1 MRICFCDD
9 EASTRSQF
17 ERMAAA
23 WAEQRGEAAELQLYN
38 SAEQLLFEVGQ
49 PEAQELVFDLIL
61 LDIQMGGMDGITL
74 ARQLRAQDKRVTLAF
89 LTAARE
95 YVFEGYEVKALRYL
109 IKPVQDA
116 ALFSILDEIQSA
128 DQRFVLLNGS
138 RINLNDLIYV
148 EAEAHYCHLVF
159 EDHRQKEK
167 IGIRELKTMLD
178 ETFVMIHRSYLVNI
192 AKVDQIRREDLSAS
206 SFTLP
211 IARSQLKIVNE
222 AFIRYNKG
230 TRL

>member
-1 MRICFCDD
+1 M
-9 EASTRSQF
+9 
-17 ERMAAA
+17 
-23 WAEQRGEAAELQLYN
+23 
-38 SAEQLLFEVGQ
+38 
-49 PEAQELVFDLIL
+49 
-61 LDIQMGGMDGITL
+61 
-74 ARQLRAQDKRVTLAF
+74 
-89 LTAARE
+89 
-95 YVFEGYEVKALRYL
+95 FEGYEVKALRYL

>member
-1 MRICFCDD
+1 MKIAYCED
-9 EASTRSQF
+9 EKIQKEILEESLGRWGKTDLVWYEST
-17 ERMAAA
+17 
-23 WAEQRGEAAELQLYN
+23 EQM
-38 SAEQLLFEVGQ
+38 LFECDGRY
-49 PEAQELVFDLIL
+49 PFDLII
-61 LDIQMGGMDGITL
+61 LDIQMKKQNGMEL
-74 ARQLRAQDKRVTLAF
+74 ARRIRQTDAQVPILF
-89 LTAARE
+89 LTAMKE

-116 ALFSILDEIQSA
+116 ALFAILDEIQSA

-167 IGIRELKTMLD
+167 IGIRELKAMLD

-192 AKVDQIRREDLSAS
+192 AKVDQIRREDLSAG

>member
-1 MRICFCDD
+1 MKIAYCED
-9 EASTRSQF
+9 EKIQKEILEESLGRWGKTDLVWY
-17 ERMAAA
+17 E
-23 WAEQRGEAAELQLYN
+23 
-38 SAEQLLFEVGQ
+38 SAEQMLFECDGRY
-49 PEAQELVFDLIL
+49 PFDLII
-61 LDIQMGGMDGITL
+61 LDIQMKKQNGMEL
-74 ARQLRAQDKRVTLAF
+74 ARRIRQTDAQVPLLF
-89 LTAARE
+89 LTAMKE
-95 YVFEGYEVKALRYL
+95 YVFEGYVVKALRYL

-116 ALFSILDEIQSA
+116 ALFAILDEIQSA

-138 RINLNDLIYV
+138 RINLND
-148 EAEAHYCHLVF
+148 F

>member
-1 MRICFCDD
+1 MKK
-9 EASTRSQF
+9 Q
-17 ERMAAA
+17 
-23 WAEQRGEAAELQLYN
+23 N
-38 SAEQLLFEVGQ
+38 
-49 PEAQELVFDLIL
+49 
-61 LDIQMGGMDGITL
+61 GMEL
-74 ARQLRAQDKRVTLAF
+74 ARRIRQTDAQVPILF
-89 LTAARE
+89 LTAMKE

-109 IKPVQDA
+109 IKPVQDE
-116 ALFSILDEIQSA
+116 ALFAILDEIQSA
-128 DQRFVLLNGS
+128 DQRYVLLNGS

-167 IGIRELKTMLD
+167 IGIRELKAMLD

-192 AKVDQIRREDLSAS
+192 AKVDQIRREDLSAG

>member
-1 MRICFCDD
+1 MKIAYCED
-9 EASTRSQF
+9 EKIQKEILEESLGRWGKTDLVWY
-17 ERMAAA
+17 E
-23 WAEQRGEAAELQLYN
+23 
-38 SAEQLLFEVGQ
+38 SAEQMLFECDGRY
-49 PEAQELVFDLIL
+49 PFDLII
-61 LDIQMGGMDGITL
+61 LDIQMKKQNGMEL
-74 ARQLRAQDKRVTLAF
+74 ARRIRQTDAQVPILF
-89 LTAARE
+89 LTAMKE

-109 IKPVQDA
+109 IKPVQDE
-116 ALFSILDEIQSA
+116 ALFAILDEIQSA
-128 DQRFVLLNGS
+128 DQRYVLLNGS

-167 IGIRELKTMLD
+167 IGIRELKAMLD

-192 AKVDQIRREDLSAS
+192 AKVDQIRREDLSAG

-230 TRL
+230 TLL

>member
-1 MRICFCDD
+1 MKIAYCED
-9 EASTRSQF
+9 EKIQKEILEESLGRWGKTDLVWY
-17 ERMAAA
+17 E
-23 WAEQRGEAAELQLYN
+23 
-38 SAEQLLFEVGQ
+38 SAEQMLFECDGRY
-49 PEAQELVFDLIL
+49 PFDLII
-61 LDIQMGGMDGITL
+61 LDIQMKKQNGMEL
-74 ARQLRAQDKRVTLAF
+74 ARRIRQTDAQVPILF
-89 LTAARE
+89 LTAMKE

-109 IKPVQDA
+109 IKPVQDE
-116 ALFSILDEIQSA
+116 ALFAILDEIQSA
-128 DQRFVLLNGS
+128 DQRYVLLNGS

-148 EAEAHYCHLVF
+148 E
-159 EDHRQKEK
+159 DHRQKEK
-167 IGIRELKTMLD
+167 IGIRELKAMLD

-192 AKVDQIRREDLSAS
+192 AKVDQIRREDLSAG